1 MTDEDQYGLGKS
13 VPHIIVYTRYY
24 HYYPLVE
31 KQASGT
37 CLVIQGLRLQFWASL
52 VVSWLGIHLV
62 MRTWFDPWSRKTP
75 RATEQPSPWATTV
88 EPVGPRPLSSETR
101 DATAVRSLCSAPGEQ
116 PLPTARGRP
125 RPAAKTSAV
134 QIKIKKK
141 KQLCTSSAGGMCS
154 VPGRGTEIAQAT

>member
-1 MTDEDQYGLGKS
+1 MGLENGR
-13 VPHIIVYTRYY
+13 HLL
-24 HYYPLVE
+24 PLVE

-37 CLVIQGLRLQFWASL
+37 SLVIQGLRLHFWASL
-52 VVSWLGIHLV
+52 AVSWLRTHLV
-62 MRTWFDPWSRKTP
+62 MRAWFDPWSRKTA

-88 EPVGPRPLSSETR
+88 APVGPRPLSSATR
-101 DATAVRSLCSAPGEQ
+101 DTTAVRSLCSAAGEQ

-134 QIKIKKK
+134 QIKKKK
-141 KQLCTSSAGGMCS
+141 KLCTSNAGSMCS